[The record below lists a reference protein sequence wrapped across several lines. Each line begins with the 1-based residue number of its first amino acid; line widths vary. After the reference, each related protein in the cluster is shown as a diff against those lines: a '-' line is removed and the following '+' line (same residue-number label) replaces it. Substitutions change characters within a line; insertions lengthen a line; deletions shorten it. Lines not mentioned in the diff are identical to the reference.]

1 MEICYQK
8 SYVEEEKLS
17 DNNFIS
23 IWRGQDYTFISF
35 SSTQMALFSSGLNFI
50 IIVSTSRQSPQIW
63 LSNLSSCMQKVSRS
77 LKAIGMNVHGY
88 WIIWIPCKITA
99 MTLICW
105 GNEKSQIS
113 RLAVVLNCFFC
124 TFASHMGHFITL
136 AKAAQRK
143 SQYHV
148 FAQ

>member
-8 SYVEEEKLS
+8 RYVEREKRT
-17 DNNFIS
+17 DNVIS
-23 IWRGQDYTFISF
+23 IRRGQDYTFISF
-35 SSTQMALFSSGLNFI
+35 SSTQMAQFTSFRLNLI
-50 IIVSTSRQSPQIW
+50 IIISTRSQSPQI
-63 LSNLSSCMQKVSRS
+63 SNLSSCKQKVSHS
-77 LKAIGMNVHGY
+77 LNAVGVNVHGY

-113 RLAVVLNCFFC
+113 RLAVVLNCFFFC

-143 SQYHV
+143 SQDHV
-148 FAQ
+148 FTQ